1 MDITFKTE
9 RGNFNYRVCG
19 IIVHDGKILAMKNGR
34 TPYYFLPGGR
44 VQLGEAAEDAV
55 LREMREELEIDA
67 KIVRPLWF
75 NQGFFTED
83 VTGEQF
89 HEICLYFL
97 MDISH
102 TDLLSR
108 GERFTMDENGQQHHF
123 EWLEFDRL
131 KDEYFY
137 PIFLREKIFEL
148 PEELTILA
156 NYD

>member
-1 MDITFKTE
+1 MDITFNTE
-9 RGNFNYRVCG
+9 QGRFNYRVCG
-19 IIVHDGKILAMKNGR
+19 MIIHEGKILAMHDQR
-34 TPYYFLPGGR
+34 SPYYHLPGGR
-44 VQLGEAAEDAV
+44 VQLGETVEEAV
-55 LREMREELEIDA
+55 LREIREELEIDA

-83 VTGEQF
+83 VSGEQF
-89 HEICLYFL
+89 HEICIYFL

-102 TDLLSR
+102 TDLLSK
-108 GERFTMDENGQQHHF
+108 GKQFVLSENNQRHTF

-137 PIFLREKIFEL
+137 PIFLKEKIFDL
-148 PEELTILA
+148 PEKLTIIA

>member
-9 RGNFNYRVCG
+9 QGRFNYRVCG
-19 IIVHDGKILAMKNGR
+19 MIIHDGKILAMHDQR
-34 TPYYFLPGGR
+34 SPYYYLPGGR
-44 VQLGEAAEDAV
+44 VQLGETVEDAV
-55 LREMREELEIDA
+55 LRELREELEIDA

-83 VTGEQF
+83 VSGERF

-97 MDISH
+97 MDVSH
-102 TDLLSR
+102 TDLLSK
-108 GERFTMDENGQQHHF
+108 GEKFILREGDQRHAF
-123 EWLEFDRL
+123 EWLAFDRL

-137 PIFLREKIFEL
+137 PIFLKEKIFDL
-148 PEELTILA
+148 PETLTVIE

>member
-9 RGNFNYRVCG
+9 QGNFNYRVCG
-19 IIVHDGKILAMKNGR
+19 IITHGGKILAMKNGR

-44 VQLGEAAEDAV
+44 VRLGETVEDAV
-55 LREMREELEIDA
+55 LREIREELEIDA
-67 KIVRPLWF
+67 RIVRPLWF

-102 TDLLSR
+102 TGLLSR
-108 GERFTMDENGQQHHF
+108 GKRFTVNENGQQHRF
-123 EWLEFDRL
+123 EWLDFDRL

>member
-9 RGNFNYRVCG
+9 QGRFNYRVCG
-19 IIVHDGKILAMKNGR
+19 ITTHDGKILAMKHDR

-44 VQLGEAAEDAV
+44 VHLGETVEEAV

-67 KIVRPLWF
+67 KILRPLWF
-75 NQGFFTED
+75 NQGFFNED

-102 TDLLSR
+102 TDLLSK
-108 GERFTMDENGQQHHF
+108 GGKFIQCEGGQQHHF

-137 PIFLREKIFEL
+137 PIFLKEKIFDL
-148 PEELTILA
+148 PEELTIIA